1 MEEIL
6 EIGSVSKN
14 MESVDNYYNKMTKT
28 KVSRLVILLG
38 IPTTI
43 SMLITSIYNLV
54 DTYFIGTIGDSAQAS
69 TGILYTLQC
78 IIQAFAFMLGHGS
91 GVHVSKKLA
100 YKDAKGASLYAS
112 TAFFVGTIVGLTVM
126 VFGLIFLKEF
136 MIFLGSTKTILPYAK
151 DYGMWILIA
160 APLQI
165 GSLVLN
171 NVLRYEGQA
180 SKSMLGLASGAI
192 LNILGDYIF
201 VSELKLGVFGAGMST
216 GISQAISF
224 IILLTMSLLFGRS
237 RVGIKHISRN
247 ANIYID
253 IVKAGLPSLIR
264 QGLASIS
271 SGLLNNFTKP
281 FGDAAIAAMSV
292 VNKYIMFVTCVA
304 LGIGQGFQPVAAFN
318 HACGEYKRVKNGLI
332 FTIFFSTCVV
342 LVFTIVGL
350 TLPSYI
356 IRAFNKSSEVVR
368 LGKIALRAASIG
380 ALFTPLATGANMLYQ
395 SIRMSA
401 IASFLALL
409 RSGIIFIPLLF
420 IFHLINIGFKGIYLT
435 QPISDFLS
443 SVIGLPF
450 ILYYLMK
457 YPNKSTY
464 ENNSV

>member
-1 MEEIL
+1 
-6 EIGSVSKN
+6 
-14 MESVDNYYNKMTKT
+14 MESIDNYFEKMTKT
-28 KVSRLVILLG
+28 KVSKLVVLLG

-78 IIQAFAFMLGHGS
+78 IIQAFAFMLGHGA

-100 YKDAKGASLYAS
+100 YKDADGASSYAS
-112 TAFFVGTIVGLTVM
+112 STFFVGVLTGIIVMFLGLAS
-126 VFGLIFLKEF
+126 LKHL
-136 MIFLGSTKTILPYAK
+136 MIILGSTKTILPYAK
-151 DYGMWILIA
+151 DYGMWVLIS

-165 GSLVLN
+165 GALTLN
-171 NVLRYEGQA
+171 NILRYEGQA
-180 SKSMLGLASGAI
+180 SKSMFGLASGAI
-192 LNILGDYIF
+192 LNILGDYVF
-201 VSELKLGVFGAGMST
+201 VRVLKLEVFGAGMST

-224 IILLTMSLLFGRS
+224 IILLTLTLIYGKSKIGFRY
-237 RVGIKHISRN
+237 ISRK
-247 ANIYID
+247 ADIYLD

-281 FGDAAIAAMSV
+281 FGDSAIAAMSV

-318 HACGEYKRVKNGLI
+318 HACGEYGRVKKGLT

-342 LVFTIVGL
+342 LVFTIIGL
-350 TLPSYI
+350 TIPEYI
-356 IRAFNKSSEVVR
+356 IRVFNKSSDVGR

-395 SIRMSA
+395 SIRMST

-435 QPISDFLS
+435 QPISDILS
-443 SVIGLPF
+443 SIIGLPF